1 MLIPD
6 RATTEIAAA
15 VTSTWE
21 RSVERNCRMMN
32 WEIPQV
38 EDDLLE
44 YSVASL
50 KQDSVGP
57 RQSGEVDGWALKS
70 RDCVYMNWPRPSFPP
85 IAALWLQSIDRWDLQ
100 MKNRLLLVE

>member
-21 RSVERNCRMMN
+21 RFVERNCRMMN

-44 YSVASL
+44 
-50 KQDSVGP
+50 
-57 RQSGEVDGWALKS
+57 
-70 RDCVYMNWPRPSFPP
+70 
-85 IAALWLQSIDRWDLQ
+85 
-100 MKNRLLLVE
+100 